1 MFDGERI
8 TVSSAGQTAYVA
20 FRAFQD
26 FSTAAGTMG
35 DPNMN
40 AGTNQAFGF
49 HAEYTLGSVF
59 CQGFADVSPHMSL
72 SQRVFET
79 AEFTIRD
86 NMKNQYAPNSH
97 CTWLIAPTFD
107 ENGEDTR
114 FDSILIE
121 FTQFVLAD
129 DKDSLLI
136 YDGPD
141 TDAPLLG
148 SFYGPRGANPP
159 PLRSTSGQVLISFN
173 TDDSMF
179 APGFIA
185 KWKACKF
192 MVDLH
197 CITANLPNSVLSSRL
212 QWKGYMCKWYL

>member
-97 CTWLIAPTFD
+97 CTWLIAPMFD
-107 ENGEDTR
+107 EDGGPTR
-114 FDSILIE
+114 FDSIWID
-121 FTQFVLAD
+121 FSQFVLAD
-129 DKDSLLI
+129 GNDSLVI
-136 YDGPD
+136 YDGP
-141 TDAPLLG
+141 TVESPLLG
-148 SFYGPRGANPP
+148 SFQGPQDSNPTS
-159 PLRSTSGQVLISFN
+159 LRSTSGQVLVSFN
-173 TDDSMF
+173 TDDISF

-185 KWKACKF
+185 KWKACKYG
-192 MVDLH
+192 LS
-197 CITANLPNSVLSSRL
+197 CLPHF
-212 QWKGYMCKWYL
+212 